1 MTIQNNLTDNRA
13 GALKKDGGRIYPA
26 LLFFLIWTY
35 IGIGRPQD
43 IFFFLR
49 PLRLALVSI
58 ILTAGAAFAAASALK
73 KNSVLNCRESKI
85 FIAFVAW
92 TIITIAFGHNRRMGY
107 EYFVNYYVVNVVY
120 FFFAVYLIRNIHDVK
135 SVIWTLILSS
145 FGLCLASL
153 IFSEGEQRI
162 AIAGGANDPNDLA
175 LLAVTSL
182 PMIVYF
188 MLREKGLKKIFLIGS
203 LVISVAAIVMTFSRG
218 GFLGLL
224 AVSFLILI
232 RRTGFKSQF
241 IKYAAAAIAVIL
253 FLSLTPASFWDRI
266 GSITEEMHVDVTD
279 EADQFSRKTIWMEG
293 LELFYAD
300 PVAGVGFGAFSDAL
314 AYYRLEAGGIP
325 KYQTAHNSYVL
336 VLTETGIVGFGLYM
350 ALIASSI
357 LTFRRIRRSGS
368 KTGSGDEISVY
379 ANLLEISMWG
389 WLVSAFF
396 LSQSYSSMF
405 LLFPAL
411 AAIMREKVLPD
422 YVSRQESIKEDGYGL
437 SSPVKEI

>member
-1 MTIQNNLTDNRA
+1 MKNGI
-13 GALKKDGGRIYPA
+13 GRIYPA
-26 LLFFLIWTY
+26 LLFFLMWTY

-49 PLRLALVSI
+49 PLRLAIVSI
-58 ILTAGAAFAAASALK
+58 ILTAAASLAAASALK

-92 TIITIAFGHNRRMGY
+92 AIITIAFGHNRRMGY
-107 EYFVNYYVVNVVY
+107 EYFVNYYIVNVVY
-120 FFFAVYLIRNIHDVK
+120 FFFALYLVRSIHDVK
-135 SVIWTLILSS
+135 NVIWTLIISS
-145 FGLCLASL
+145 SGLCLASL
-153 IFSEGEQRI
+153 LFAEGEQRI

-175 LLAVTSL
+175 LLAVTCL

-188 MLREKGLKKIFLIGS
+188 MLREKGLKKILLIGS
-203 LVISVAAIVMTFSRG
+203 ALISVSAIVMTFSRG

-224 AVSFLILI
+224 AVSFLMLV
-232 RRTGFKSQF
+232 RRTGFKNHF
-241 IKYAAAAIAVIL
+241 LKYAASAIAVIL
-253 FLSLTPASFWDRI
+253 FFSLAPGSFWERI
-266 GSITEEMHVDVTD
+266 GSITEEMQVDVTD
-279 EADQFSRKTIWMEG
+279 EAQQFSRKTIWLEG
-293 LELFYAD
+293 LELFYKD
-300 PVAGVGFGAFSDAL
+300 PVAGVGFGAFGDAL
-314 AYYRLEAGGIP
+314 AYHRLEAGGIP

-336 VLTETGIVGFGLYM
+336 VLAETGLVGFGLYM

-357 LTFRRIRRSGS
+357 LTFRRIRRSGP

-411 AAIMREKVLPD
+411 AAVMRERVGPD
-422 YVSRQESIKEDGYGL
+422 YVRRRESINEAGYGP
-437 SSPVKEI
+437 SSPAKEI